1 VPKSKPR
8 RSTTPPVSVVMPVH
22 NALPHLD
29 AAVQSILGQTFA
41 DFEFVI
47 LDDGSTDGSRE
58 RLREWGRHDT
68 RIKLIEVERNL
79 GPALSSDRVARAGS
93 APVIARMDADD
104 ISYPNRLEKQVAVL
118 EHNPDV
124 GVVGGLY
131 EYIDTAGR
139 MIRNAETWRL
149 SQPAVI
155 PPFGNGPLTY
165 RREVYE
171 KVGGYREECEFWED
185 KDLIVRMA
193 AVTKV
198 MVIPAAIYQIRQSTT
213 STRVVS
219 EQGRLERAVDLAFRC
234 IQRLE
239 QGQGYEDLLANRKA
253 YDEKLTPR
261 VFISLGSVILWARGR
276 PRFFRR
282 LLRRGKLEL
291 GLPTALALVWTAW
304 ASAEPHSLR
313 LFLRFLHRL
322 RQASASV
329 PVQIDGLVSW
339 SPSTGDGRD
348 QLGAG

>member
-1 VPKSKPR
+1 VPKSMSK
-8 RSTTPPVSVVMPVH
+8 RSDAPEVSVVMPVH

-29 AAVQSILGQTFA
+29 SAIQSILGQTFSN
-41 DFEFVI
+41 FEFVI
-47 LDDGSTDGSRE
+47 LDDGSTDGSKE
-58 RLREWGRHDT
+58 RLREWARHDS
-68 RIKLIEVERNL
+68 RIKLIEAERNL
-79 GPALSSDRVARAGS
+79 GPALSSDRVARAAS
-93 APVIARMDADD
+93 APIIARMDADD
-104 ISYPNRLEKQVAVL
+104 ISYPTRLEKQLAVL
-118 EHNPDV
+118 DRNPDV

-131 EYIDTAGR
+131 EYIDTKGR
-139 MIRNAETWRL
+139 MIRNVETWRL
-149 SQPAVI
+149 RQPGVI

-165 RREVYE
+165 RREIYE

-193 AVTKV
+193 GITKV

-239 QGQGYEDLLANRKA
+239 QGQGYEDLLANRES

-261 VFISLGSVILWARGR
+261 VFISLGSVTLWARGR

-291 GLPTALALVWTAW
+291 GLSTTFALVWTAW

-313 LFLRFLHRL
+313 LFLRLLHRL
-322 RQASASV
+322 RQASTSV
-329 PVQIDGLVSW
+329 PIQIDGLVAW
-339 SPSTGDGRD
+339 SPSTARSRD
-348 QLGAG
+348 QLGAR